1 MEKIFTIPILDIF
14 FIKSHGSYLVETHI
28 PESHVNWS
36 TESHVLPWQFASSLP
51 SLQSRSPSHFQRTCT
66 ADFNFNFNADS
77 NFQRTCTADL
87 GTFSPTNTGE
97 VLQLFQKYIA
107 HFRKLVDICIFS
119 WFYFVLKCSL
129 NMVWIENDP
138 PAPLLPFGKCPKIH
152 SYLMGGRSVLAR
164 IGQVLID

>member
-51 SLQSRSPSHFQRTCT
+51 SLQSLSPSH
-66 ADFNFNFNADS
+66 
-77 NFQRTCTADL
+77 FQRTCTADL

-119 WFYFVLKCSL
+119 WFYFVVKCSL

-138 PAPLLPFGKCPKIH
+138 LPPIWQMSKNSFIFD
-152 SYLMGGRSVLAR
+152 GRMFR
-164 IGQVLID
+164 ICKDWSSID